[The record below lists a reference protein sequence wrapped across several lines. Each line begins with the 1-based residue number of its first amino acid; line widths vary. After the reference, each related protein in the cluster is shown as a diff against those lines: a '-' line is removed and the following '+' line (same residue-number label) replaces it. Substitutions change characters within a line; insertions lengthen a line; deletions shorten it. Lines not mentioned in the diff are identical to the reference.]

1 MTTIAVLITIAY
13 LILIGYLIV
22 GFDKIKRFALK
33 DISAKT
39 KFTVVIPFRNEAEK
53 LPMLL
58 QSISELNYP
67 KALFEIIFID
77 DESDDHSVEVI
88 KTISKKVRIEE
99 TLISIIKNER
109 KTKSPKKDA
118 ITAAILKAKHKWII
132 TTDADCVLPKFW
144 LDSFDEFIQQE
155 DCELIVAPLT
165 YSKSDNFLERFQL
178 LDILSLQGST
188 IGGFGISRPFLCN
201 GANLAY
207 KKSLFNDLNGFD
219 GNTDIASGDDIFLL
233 EKAVL
238 KHKSKVRYLKC
249 EHAIV
254 TTQPERTWKSLKHQ
268 RMRWAAKTS
277 AYKNWFG
284 KFVGIIIFLMNGGLM
299 VFGLMTLIGIIKW
312 KVFFYILI
320 IKFAIDAL
328 LLFKTA
334 LFFNQK
340 ESLKSYPL
348 SFFLYPL
355 FSVYIVFISVFKT
368 YKWKGRPYT
377 K

>member
-1 MTTIAVLITIAY
+1 MTAIAVLITIAY

-22 GFDKIKRFALK
+22 GFDKIKRFVLK

-53 LPMLL
+53 LSMLL

-88 KTISKKVRIEE
+88 KTISKKVGIEE

-118 ITAAILKAKHKWII
+118 ITAAILKAKYKWII

-188 IGGFGISRPFLCN
+188 IGSFGISRPFLCN

>member
-33 DISAKT
+33 DIPAKT

-254 TTQPERTWKSLKHQ
+254 TTQPERTWKILKHQ

>member
-33 DISAKT
+33 DIPAKT

-58 QSISELNYP
+58 KSISELNYP

-77 DESDDHSVEVI
+77 DESEDHSVEVI

-254 TTQPERTWKSLKHQ
+254 TTQPESTWKNLKHQ

-320 IKFAIDAL
+320 IKFAIDTL

>member
-1 MTTIAVLITIAY
+1 MTTIAVLVTIAY

-22 GFDKIKRFALK
+22 GFDKIKRFVLK
-33 DISAKT
+33 DIPAKT
-39 KFTVVIPFRNEAEK
+39 KFTVIIPFRNEAEK

-77 DESDDHSVEVI
+77 DESEDHSVEVI

>member
-22 GFDKIKRFALK
+22 GFDKIKRFVLK

-39 KFTVVIPFRNEAEK
+39 KFTVIIPFRNEAEK

-77 DESDDHSVEVI
+77 DESEDHSVEVI
-88 KTISKKVRIEE
+88 KTISKKVGIEE